1 MENWDLHVSF
11 SDSEED
17 PVIMANIQSSLSD
30 STSPS
35 DIIRPTTDSDTVND
49 SASRSVTVA
58 ESRNQIHTN
67 VSTTTTVVQPS
78 LPPVSETTPAAHLT
92 FNKNGT

>member
-49 SASRSVTVA
+49 SVSPSVTVA
-58 ESRNQIHTN
+58 E
-67 VSTTTTVVQPS
+67 PS
-78 LPPVSETTPAAHLT
+78 KPDSH
-92 FNKNGT
+92 